1 MFSMNDYVM
10 VNHARVL
17 DQMIMNVML
26 VLNMEFS
33 IYELCL
39 YDMDY
44 VYADLIILVI

>member
-26 VLNMEFS
+26 MLNLKFS
-33 IYELCL
+33 HELCL
-39 YDMDY
+39 YDMNY
-44 VYADLIILVI
+44 VYADMT

>member
-1 MFSMNDYVM
+1 MTMFSM

-26 VLNMEFS
+26 MLNLKFS

-44 VYADLIILVI
+44 VYADMIVLEI